1 LPYQIQNDSFIE
13 LPAID
18 STNNYAL
25 NLIKTQKLTERQT
38 TSLHGTVVFAHEQLQ
53 GKGQR
58 GKKWLSAPGENLL
71 MSLILDTKAIKLH
84 QQFLLSAFIATKT
97 RQFVEKLIEK
107 ETLIKWPNDIYIQDK
122 KAGGILIENIL
133 SGPNWKWAVAGIGLN
148 INQLQ
153 FDSSAPRAVSLKLI
167 TGKPYDCIALAT
179 KLSELIISNFE
190 KMTANSEALISEYN
204 QYLFRRGQQV
214 KFKKKNRLFG
224 AQVMG
229 VNANGNLIVNHS
241 TQELFSFGEIEWIL

>member
-1 LPYQIQNDSFIE
+1 MPYQIQIDSFIE

-25 NLIKTQKLTERQT
+25 SLVKTQKLTERQT

-97 RQFVEKLIEK
+97 RHFVEKLIEK
-107 ETLIKWPNDIYIQDK
+107 ETFIKWPNDIYIQDK

-133 SGPNWKWAVAGIGLN
+133 AGSDWKWAVAGIGIN
-148 INQLQ
+148 INQKEFDASIPNAISINQITGLPYNCKDLAAKLSKLIIEN
-153 FDSSAPRAVSLKLI
+153 FDSVTIK
-167 TGKPYDCIALAT
+167 GE
-179 KLSELIISNFE
+179 ELIN
-190 KMTANSEALISEYN
+190 EYN
-204 QYLFRRGQQV
+204 QFLFRRGQQV
-214 KFKKKNRLFG
+214 RFKKENRLFE
-224 AQVMG
+224 AQVIG
-229 VNANGNLIVNHS
+229 VNTNGKLIVNHS
-241 TQELFSFGEIEWIL
+241 TQELFSFGEIEWII

>member
-1 LPYQIQNDSFIE
+1 MPYQIQIDSFIE

-25 NLIKTQKLTERQT
+25 SLVKTQKLTERQT

-97 RQFVEKLIEK
+97 RHFVEKLIEK
-107 ETLIKWPNDIYIQDK
+107 ETFIKWPNDIYIQDK

-133 SGPNWKWAVAGIGLN
+133 AGSDWKWAVAGIG
-148 INQLQ
+148 IN
-153 FDSSAPRAVSLKLI
+153 
-167 TGKPYDCIALAT
+167 
-179 KLSELIISNFE
+179 
-190 KMTANSEALISEYN
+190 
-204 QYLFRRGQQV
+204 
-214 KFKKKNRLFG
+214 
-224 AQVMG
+224 
-229 VNANGNLIVNHS
+229 
-241 TQELFSFGEIEWIL
+241 